1 MRRNAIWLVA
11 VALVVAG
18 ATTAVATSGNF
29 RTHLSGDEEFPKRS
43 SPAPRARPRSSSQ
56 PTVSRSATS
65 STSPTSRTCLQA
77 HIHVGAPEKATARS
91 WRSCSDWCLIP
102 VSNVNGTLASG
113 SIDAGDLIGP
123 LVGQPLE
130 DLVEVIEAGGAY
142 VNVHTVA
149 HRGGEIR
156 GQL

>member
-11 VALVVAG
+11 VALVGVG

-29 RTHLSGDEEFPKRS
+29 RTHLSGDEEFPEAVVTGAQGQATFKL
-43 SPAPRARPRSSSQ
+43 
-56 PTVSRSATS
+56 SADGES
-65 STSPTSRTCLQA
+65 LSYKLNVANIEDVLQA
-77 HIHVGAPEKATARS
+77 HIHVGAPE
-91 WRSCSDWCLIP
+91 
-102 VSNVNGTLASG
+102 SNGPIVAFLFGLVPDPGVDVNGTLASG

-123 LVGQPLE
+123 LVGQSLE

>member
-1 MRRNAIWLVA
+1 MRRNAIWLGA

-29 RTHLSGDEEFPKRS
+29 QTHLSGDEEV
-43 SPAPRARPRSSSQ
+43 PAVVTGAQ
-56 PTVSRSATS
+56 GQATFKLSADGESLTYKLNVANIEDV
-65 STSPTSRTCLQA
+65 LQA
-77 HIHVGAPEKATARS
+77 HIHLEEPGVNGPVVAFLFGLVPEPGV
-91 WRSCSDWCLIP
+91 D
-102 VSNVNGTLASG
+102 VNGTLASG
-113 SIDAGDLIGP
+113 SIEAGDLIGP
-123 LVGQPLE
+123 LLGQPLSALIE
-130 DLVEVIEAGGAY
+130 AIEAGGAY